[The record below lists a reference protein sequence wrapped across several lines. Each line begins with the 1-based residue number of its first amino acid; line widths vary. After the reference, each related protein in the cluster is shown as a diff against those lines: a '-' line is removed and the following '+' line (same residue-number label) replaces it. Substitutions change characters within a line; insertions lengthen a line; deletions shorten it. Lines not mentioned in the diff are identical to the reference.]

1 MIQDRTIISYAN
13 ASIKITED
21 EFKDYIND
29 KKGFKNKRIYYPMVK
44 NFGDRTEVSQ
54 YRGRHVD
61 EGGKCPIKIKR
72 SNDENN

>member
-1 MIQDRTIISYAN
+1 
-13 ASIKITED
+13 
-21 EFKDYIND
+21 
-29 KKGFKNKRIYYPMVK
+29 MVK

-72 SNDENN
+72 SNDENNWIQNRICIWVKKGEYLIVTAIKGEQVLT